1 MKIRLGH
8 RVAIATVA
16 LMAMAFGGAVAS
28 ATTLN
33 STARGWYDSTGF
45 HNASNPNYISGTDG
59 INTWHDFFTFD
70 LTGVSGTIS
79 SANLVLYNPVA
90 SGSGV
95 FTSYDVN
102 TPAATLDATNS
113 GQTGIFNDLGSGNAY
128 GSINY
133 STADNSTF
141 VTINLNSQFLA
152 DINARSSNLFSVG
165 GNAVGGTFLFGFSNG
180 GFPADGNTFLDFTT
194 SSGVAPLPAVA
205 PLAILL
211 LGGFGIVQALH
222 RRKMVSV
229 A

>member
-8 RVAIATVA
+8 QVAIATIA
-16 LMAMAFGGAVAS
+16 LIAVTFGGAVAS

-33 STARGWYDSTGF
+33 STARGWYNSTGF
-45 HNASNPNYISGTDG
+45 HDAGNSNYISGSND
-59 INTWHDFFTFD
+59 TWHDYFTFD

-79 SANLVLYNPVA
+79 SANLVLFNPVA
-90 SGSGV
+90 NGSGV
-95 FTSYDVN
+95 YTSYDVN
-102 TPAATLDATNS
+102 TPAATLNASNT
-113 GQTGIFNDLGSGNAY
+113 GATGIFNDLGSGNAY

-133 STADNSTF
+133 STADNGTF

-180 GFPADGNTFLDFTT
+180 GSPADGKTFLDYTT
-194 SSGVAPLPAVA
+194 SSAVAPLPAVA

-211 LGGFGIVQALH
+211 LGGFGIVQALR
-222 RRKMVSV
+222 RRKMD
-229 A
+229 AIA